1 MHVHVCAQL
10 VCVHVGRRGVVREVE
25 ELWKEKQNRRDDSN
39 LPKIKEGKGWRLGF
53 PWHLGESCAL
63 LGHLVARRML
73 LTG

>member
-25 ELWKEKQNRRDDSN
+25 ELWKEKQNRRDDSS

-53 PWHLGESCAL
+53 PGTWVNPVPSWGTWWPERCC
-63 LGHLVARRML
+63 
-73 LTG
+73 